1 VAVRSARTPRPR
13 GRHLLRSARLAEL
26 IVSDA
31 TVAAGDLV
39 VDLGAGS
46 GMLTRPL
53 TRAGA
58 RVVAVELD
66 ARLARDL
73 RRLGGDVE
81 VVEGDALTYAWPSQP
96 FRIVANL
103 PFAHGTD
110 IVRRVLGDP
119 AVPLL
124 SADVIVQWEFACKRC
139 SVWPSTVLGVL
150 WGAWH
155 ELGIVRRVE
164 PAAFAP
170 PPSVAAGVLRATR
183 RARPLIDVADGVD
196 YERFVRRSFGPA
208 PLRRTLPPRAVRRVT
223 ETLGLDPAASGRD
236 LDARAWALLYESVRR
251 GG

>member
-1 VAVRSARTPRPR
+1 VAVRSARAPRPR

-26 IVSDA
+26 IVSEA
-31 TVAAGDLV
+31 KVAAGDLV

-53 TRAGA
+53 ARAGA
-58 RVVAVELD
+58 HVVAVELD

-73 RRLGGDVE
+73 RRLDGDVE
-81 VVEGDALTYAWPSQP
+81 VVEGDALTYTWPSQP

-103 PFAHGTD
+103 PFAHATD
-110 IVRRVLGDP
+110 ILRRVLGEP
-119 AVPLL
+119 AVPLV
-124 SADVIVQWEFACKRC
+124 SADVVVQWELACKRC

-150 WGAWH
+150 WGAWY
-155 ELGIVRRVE
+155 ELGIVRRIE

-183 RARPLIDVADGVD
+183 RERPLTAVENAGDF
-196 YERFVRRSFGPA
+196 ERFVRRSFGA
-208 PLRRTLPPRAVRRVT
+208 TPLRRTLPPRAVRRVT
-223 ETLGLDPAASGRD
+223 ETLGVDPAASGRD
-236 LDARAWALLYESVRR
+236 LDARGWALLYQSVRR